1 VSAVPPLLKV
11 NVMSDLKKKPNNT
24 KTGLI
29 IGSVALV
36 FFLSVFAQRL
46 WFS

>member
-1 VSAVPPLLKV
+1 VSTVPPLLKV
-11 NVMSDLKKKPNNT
+11 NVMSDLKKKPNNL

-36 FFLSVFAQRL
+36 FFLSVFAQRIWL
-46 WFS
+46 G

>member
-1 VSAVPPLLKV
+1 VSTVLPLCKV
-11 NVMSDLKKKPNNT
+11 NAMSDLKKKPNNL

-29 IGSVALV
+29 IGSIALV

-46 WFS
+46 WLG